1 VTAPIPEERDEATLP
16 TEGTPPGEH
25 GSELPDDAD
34 GGQSHAE
41 EREQEHNAETTE
53 EQPSQ

>member
-1 VTAPIPEERDEATLP
+1 MTAPIPEERDEATLP

-25 GSELPDDAD
+25 GSELPDGAD

>member
-1 VTAPIPEERDEATLP
+1 MTAPIPEEREEPTLP

-25 GSELPDDAD
+25 EGELPDAGDATQAD
-34 GGQSHAE
+34 DEQ
-41 EREQEHNAETTE
+41 REQEHNAGTTE

>member
-1 VTAPIPEERDEATLP
+1 MTAPIPEERDESTLP

-25 GSELPDDAD
+25 AGELPDADDA
-34 GGQSHAE
+34 GQPDAE
-41 EREQEHNAETTE
+41 EREQEHNAETAE